1 MDMLYL
7 RNSLLFLA
15 LAVVSLTITAE
26 EVYKSVDE
34 NGVVS
39 FSDTPTPAAQVI
51 EVTPN
56 VVDVT
61 PVSPVA
67 RSPEANSSA
76 SEPEVAA
83 ESAPQIEEV
92 YTDDNRNPREAAVRG
107 EIHNDASPQPVHAEP
122 AHNGGRAPVRGK
134 H

>member
-1 MDMLYL
+1 MLYR

-15 LAVVSLTITAE
+15 LAAVSLTTAAE

-39 FSDTPTPAAQVI
+39 FSDTPTPAAQEF

-56 VVDVT
+56 VTEVT
-61 PVSPVA
+61 PVSSAA
-67 RSPEANSSA
+67 RSPEAASSA

-83 ESAPQIEEV
+83 ESAPPTEEV
-92 YTDDNRNPREAAVRG
+92 YADDNRNPREAAARR
-107 EIHNDASPQPVHAEP
+107 EIHNEAPAQPVHAEP
-122 AHNGGRAPVRGK
+122 AHSGRRK
-134 H
+134 

>member
-1 MDMLYL
+1 MLSI

-15 LAVVSLTITAE
+15 LAAVSLTTIADQ
-26 EVYKSVDE
+26 VYKSVDE
-34 NGVVS
+34 NGVVT
-39 FSDTPTPAAQVI
+39 FSDTPTPAAQEI

-56 VVDVT
+56 VVEVT
-61 PVSPVA
+61 PVTPVA
-67 RSPEANSSA
+67 RSPETNSSA
-76 SEPEVAA
+76 SEPAVAA

-92 YTDDNRNPREAAVRG
+92 YADDNRNPREAAVRR

-122 AHNGGRAPVRGK
+122 AHNAGRAPVRGK

>member
-1 MDMLYL
+1 MLYI

-15 LAVVSLTITAE
+15 LAAVSLTTAAD

-39 FSDTPTPAAQVI
+39 FSDTPTPSSQEI

-56 VVDVT
+56 VTEMT
-61 PVSPVA
+61 PVSSAA
-67 RSPEANSSA
+67 RSPEAASST

-83 ESAPQIEEV
+83 ESAPPIEEV
-92 YTDDNRNPREAAVRG
+92 YADDSRNAREAAARR
-107 EIHNDASPQPVHAEP
+107 EIHNEASAQPVHAEP
-122 AHNGGRAPVRGK
+122 AHSGRRK
-134 H
+134 

>member
-1 MDMLYL
+1 MLSI

-15 LAVVSLTITAE
+15 LAAVSLTSIGDQ
-26 EVYKSVDE
+26 VYKSVDE
-34 NGVVS
+34 NGVVT
-39 FSDTPTPAAQVI
+39 FSDTPTPAAHVI

-56 VVDVT
+56 VVEVT
-61 PVSPVA
+61 PVTPVA

-76 SEPEVAA
+76 SEPEAAA
-83 ESAPQIEEV
+83 ESAPQIDEV
-92 YTDDNRNPREAAVRG
+92 YTDDNRNPREAAVRR

-122 AHNGGRAPVRGK
+122 AHNAGRAPVRGK